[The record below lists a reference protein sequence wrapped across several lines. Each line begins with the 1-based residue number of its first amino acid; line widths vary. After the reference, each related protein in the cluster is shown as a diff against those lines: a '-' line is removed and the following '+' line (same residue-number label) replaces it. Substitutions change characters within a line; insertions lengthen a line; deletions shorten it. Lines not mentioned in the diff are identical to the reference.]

1 MSWPIN
7 KNKSIIPACDFSSLK
22 KLGEIVETTHD
33 LKGVGAYK
41 IGFQLAL
48 SHGLPKVVKEVREFT
63 DKPIIYDHQ
72 KAGTDIPE
80 TGKGFS
86 GVCSSAGI
94 DAVILFPFAGIETE
108 AEWILACREARLG
121 VIVGGEMTHK
131 GFLEKE
137 GGFISEKEA
146 EKIYFTAI
154 ENGVKDFV
162 VPGNKPEKISHYRK
176 LIDGKVAEAT
186 LYSPG
191 LVAQGGKIT
200 DSGKAAGK
208 KWHAIVGRA
217 IYESGNPRKAAEE
230 LSKELK

>member
-1 MSWPIN
+1 M
-7 KNKSIIPACDFSSLK
+7 
-22 KLGEIVETTHD
+22 
-33 LKGVGAYK
+33 
-41 IGFQLAL
+41 
-48 SHGLPKVVKEVREFT
+48 
-63 DKPIIYDHQ
+63 
-72 KAGTDIPE
+72 
-80 TGKGFS
+80 
-86 GVCSSAGI
+86 
-94 DAVILFPFAGIETE
+94 
-108 AEWILACREARLG
+108 
-121 VIVGGEMTHK
+121 
-131 GFLEKE
+131 
-137 GGFISEKEA
+137 
-146 EKIYFTAI
+146 
-154 ENGVKDFV
+154 KDFV